1 MYKSIVLLAAFCCM
15 SAHAEWYQI
24 KSVESYNKIVAF
36 KPNEPANEIRIRIK
50 NLENIEDIQSGRS
63 KVLLGGKSA
72 QDLAR
77 DILEGQ
83 LVWIENLVEDS
94 GIYVANAFPSY
105 EQVVRGF
112 AEQRMVGGQTIT
124 PAIKSKLQ
132 QIAKRMLQ
140 NMDSSDTL
148 NDRAASKRVNQY
160 AAAIQSGQDGAAINI
175 NNIKMD
181 DMNGGA
187 NISLHFNGF
196 EGLSPFTYD
205 DCYLHEY
212 LKGIFV
218 YEALY
223 WFKYTGQYLPANIQ
237 EIYVT
242 WLMEYQ
248 IANPQQGKVIE
259 QKIRDMV
266 VRYDLYKDFIFD
278 D

>member
-1 MYKSIVLLAAFCCM
+1 MHKSIALLAAFCCL

-24 KSVESYNKIVAF
+24 KSVESYNTIVAF
-36 KPNEPANEIRIRIK
+36 KPNEPANEIRIRIR

-72 QDLAR
+72 RDLAR

-94 GIYVANAFPSY
+94 GIYVANVFPSY

-112 AEQRMVGGQTIT
+112 AKQRMVGGQTIT

-148 NDRAASKRVNQY
+148 NDRTASKRVNQY
-160 AAAIQSGQDGAAINI
+160 AAAIQSGQDGAEINI
-175 NNIKMD
+175 QNINMD
-181 DMNGGA
+181 GDA
-187 NISLHFNGF
+187 NISLRFKGF

-205 DCYLHEY
+205 DCYLHGY

-223 WFKYTGQYLPANIQ
+223 WFKYTGQYLPADIQ
-237 EIYVT
+237 EIYVN

-248 IANPQQGKVIE
+248 IASPQQGKVIE

-266 VRYDLYKDFIFD
+266 VRNDLYRDFIFD

>member
-1 MYKSIVLLAAFCCM
+1 MYKSIVLLAAFCGM

-50 NLENIEDIQSGRS
+50 NLENIEDIQSERS
-63 KVLLGGKSA
+63 KVLLAGKSA

-94 GIYVANAFPSY
+94 GIYVANVFPSY

-132 QIAKRMLQ
+132 QVAKRMLQ

-160 AAAIQSGQDGAAINI
+160 AAAIQSGQDGAEINI
-175 NNIKMD
+175 NNINMD
-181 DMNGGA
+181 GAA
-187 NISLHFNGF
+187 NISLRFKGF

-205 DCYLHEY
+205 DCYLHDY